1 MLTNTIVRLCIVRNK
16 LIPVFLAMTFITAP
30 FFIDDVRAKDVQETA
45 GLSTQP
51 QNDKKIS
58 GIVTDATGEPL
69 IGVSVV
75 VKGSMIGTTTD
86 IDGKF
91 NLNVPPNAQTL
102 EFTFI
107 GMKQQTITIGK
118 SNLLKVTMEEG
129 AVDIEE
135 VVVVG
140 YGKQKKATVTGAV
153 SMVQTK
159 ELTQS
164 SQANIS
170 NALVGRMS
178 GLLAV
183 QKSGEP
189 GKDQATIRIRGIGS
203 FATDGSVDLQAPL
216 VMVDGIETPNYNT
229 IDPNEIENVSI
240 LKDASATAVYG
251 VRGANGVILITTK
264 RGVVAKPKVSLST
277 SYAVSSFANL
287 RKQMNSYDYAR
298 SFNEALR
305 YDSYTTGV
313 AYEPRY
319 SEEDIQAYKD
329 HSDPLFHP
337 DTDWVDLIFR
347 KHSLQTQHNINI
359 TGGTERV
366 KYFASV
372 GAFTQQGLYNNTN
385 FIDGFNTQVRYNRYN
400 FRTNFDFKVTER
412 LNVQLN
418 VSDQVEDQKGPSD
431 STPYILANAFA
442 HPPTSGPGIY
452 NGMIIE
458 NLDGE
463 YTFTDNPLKGL
474 IIGHGHLREYRNQLN
489 GSLRFNY
496 KLDYITEGL
505 SSHAT
510 ISYQNYNTHTTRYV
524 KNIVTYK
531 VRGEKDNPVFIPQ
544 GQDGNF
550 ETNDYAGKNRKIYIE
565 AGFDYSRTFGQH
577 TVGGLLLYN
586 QSKYYDPGL
595 AYLVPNAYQGLVGRV
610 TYDFANRYLIEFNM
624 GYNGT
629 ENFRSGKRFGF
640 FPAVSAG
647 WVLSEEPFFPE
658 NDIVSFIKIRGSY
671 GEVGNDKIGGERFL
685 YRPTTYVY
693 NTSSGNFNDNC
704 AYWFGTVGSNYT
716 LYKTSSEGKI
726 GNPDLTWERAKK
738 WNIGTDMS
746 FWSDRIKFTA
756 DYFHEER
763 NDILA
768 NRGTTPNIV
777 GANLP
782 AYNLGRMENYGI
794 DGELN
799 FRDHVGSVNYWLK
812 GIFTFAR
819 NKIKYMDETNKQYP
833 YQTRTGHRFNQ
844 YFGYVAEGFY
854 NTWEEVNNANRP
866 VSDFNN
872 NKIQP
877 GDIKYKDIN
886 GDGIINSYDQVPI
899 GYSDFPEITYGF
911 SLGANWKGFDISI
924 LFQGSDHVSF
934 RCSKKANRGFQEN
947 GSAVDYLKDYS
958 WTPERYANG
967 DEIRFPRLSSSN
979 SNEHNYLSSTLWVED
994 ASYLRLKNLEVGYT
1008 FSGKLLQ
1015 KIGLESARLYV
1026 NGTNLVTWSDLFPG
1040 EDPEIPSYNDGNYEP
1055 YPIVKTVNMGL
1066 NVQF

>member
-1 MLTNTIVRLCIVRNK
+1 MLTNTIVRLCIVKNK

-30 FFIDDVRAKDVQETA
+30 FFIDDVRAEDVQEPVS
-45 GLSTQP
+45 LSTQP

-69 IGVSVV
+69 TGVSVV
-75 VKGSMIGTTTD
+75 VKGTMIGTTTD

-91 NLNVPPNAQTL
+91 SLNVPANAQAL
-102 EFTFI
+102 ELTFI
-107 GMKQQTITIGK
+107 GMKQQTITLGK
-118 SNLLKVTMEEG
+118 SDLLKITMEEG
-129 AVDIEE
+129 SVDIEE

-203 FATDGSVDLQAPL
+203 FATDNNVDLQAPL

-319 SEEDIQAYKD
+319 SEADIQAYKD

-366 KYFASV
+366 KYFASI

-385 FIDGFNTQVRYNRYN
+385 FIDGFSTQVRYNRYN

-442 HPPTSGPGIY
+442 HPPTSGPGIH

-531 VRGEKDNPVFIPQ
+531 VRGDKDNPVFIPQ

-595 AYLVPNAYQGLVGRV
+595 AYLVPNAYQGVVGRV
-610 TYDFANRYLIEFNM
+610 TYDFASRYLIEFNM

-647 WVLSEEPFFPE
+647 WVLSEEPFFPK

-746 FWSDRIKFTA
+746 FWDNRIKFTA

-799 FRDHVGSVNYWLK
+799 FRDHIGSVNYWLK

-854 NTWEEVNNANRP
+854 NTWEEVNDANRP

-886 GDGIINSYDQVPI
+886 GDGLINSYDQVPI

-934 RCSKKANRGFQEN
+934 RCSKKSNRGFQEN

-979 SNEHNYLSSTLWVED
+979 SNEHNYLSSTLWVEN

>member
-1 MLTNTIVRLCIVRNK
+1 MQTNTIVRLCIARNK
-16 LIPVFLAMTFITAP
+16 LIPVFLAITFITTP
-30 FFIDDVRAKDVQETA
+30 FCVNDVHAKDTPETF
-45 GLSTQP
+45 SMSP
-51 QNDKKIS
+51 QQQKEKNIS
-58 GIVTDATGEPL
+58 GVVTDITGEPL
-69 IGVSVV
+69 TGVSVV
-75 VKGSMIGTTTD
+75 VKGTTIGTTTD
-86 IDGKF
+86 MDGKF
-91 NLNVPPNAQTL
+91 ALNIPENAKEL

-107 GMKQQTITIGK
+107 GMKQQTIVLGRST
-118 SNLLKVTMEEG
+118 SLKIVMEEG

-183 QKSGEP
+183 QQSGEP
-189 GKDQATIRIRGIGS
+189 GKDQSTIRIRGIGS
-203 FATDGSVDLQAPL
+203 FATDANVDLQAPL

-264 RGVVAKPKVSLST
+264 RGVVAKPKVSFST

-287 RKQMNSYDYAR
+287 REQMNSYDYAR
-298 SFNEALR
+298 SFNEALK
-305 YDSYTTGV
+305 YDSYATGV
-313 AYEPRY
+313 AYQPKY

-337 DTDWVDLIFR
+337 DTDWIDLIFR

-366 KYFASV
+366 KYFASL
-372 GAFTQQGLYNNTN
+372 GAFTQQGLYNNSN
-385 FIDGFNTQVRYNRYN
+385 YIAGLNTQVRYNRYN

-418 VSDQVEDQKGPSD
+418 ISDQVEDRKGPND
-431 STPYILANAFA
+431 DAPYILANSFA
-442 HPPTSGPGIY
+442 HPPTSGPGMY
-452 NGMIIE
+452 NGMIIQ

-463 YTFTDNPLKGL
+463 YTFSDNPLQGL
-474 IIGHGHLREYRNQLN
+474 LIGHGHLSEYRNQLN
-489 GSLRFNY
+489 GSVRFNY
-496 KLDYITEGL
+496 KLDYITQGL

-510 ISYQNYNTHTTRYV
+510 ISYQNYNTHTTRYT
-524 KNIVTYK
+524 KDIITYK
-531 VRGEKDNPVFIPQ
+531 VRGTKENPTFIPQ

-550 ETNDYAGKNRKIYIE
+550 QTNDYAGKNRKLYVE
-565 AGFDYSRTFGQH
+565 AGFDYSRTFDKH
-577 TVGGLLLYN
+577 TVGGLVLYN

-595 AYLVPNAYQGLVGRV
+595 AYLVPNAYQGVVGRV
-610 TYDFANRYLIEFNM
+610 TYDYANRYLVEFNM

-647 WVLSEEPFFPE
+647 WVLSEEPFYPK
-658 NDIVSFIKIRGSY
+658 NDIISFIKIRGSY

-693 NTSSGNFNDNC
+693 NTASGNFNDNC

-726 GNPDLTWERAKK
+726 GNPDLTWERARK
-738 WNIGTDMS
+738 WNIGTDLS
-746 FWSDRIKFTA
+746 LWNDRIKFTA

-768 NRGTTPNIV
+768 NRGTIPSIV

-782 AYNLGRMENYGI
+782 AYNLGKMENYGI
-794 DGELN
+794 DGEVT
-799 FRDHVGSVNYWLK
+799 FRDHISSVNYWLK

-819 NKIKYMDETNKQYP
+819 NEIKYMDETSKQYP
-833 YQTRTGHRFNQ
+833 YQTRTGLRFNQ
-844 YFGYVAEGFY
+844 YFGYIAEGFY
-854 NTWEEVNNANRP
+854 NTWEEVNDANRP
-866 VSDFNN
+866 VSEFNN
-872 NKIQP
+872 NRIQP

-911 SLGANWKGFDISI
+911 SLGANWKGFDLSI
-924 LFQGSDHVSF
+924 LFQGSDNVSF

-958 WTPERYANG
+958 WTAERYANG
-967 DEIRFPRLSSSN
+967 DEIRFPRLSAGN
-979 SNEHNYLSSTLWVED
+979 NDHNYQSSTLWVED
-994 ASYLRLKNLEVGYT
+994 ASYLRLKNVEVGYT
-1008 FSGKLLQ
+1008 FSGKLLK
-1015 KIGLESARLYV
+1015 KIGLESARLYI
-1026 NGTNLVTWSDLFPG
+1026 NGTNLVTWTNLFPG

-1055 YPIVKTVNMGL
+1055 YPIVKTINMGL